1 MKTFL
6 IFVCAVVLDISRY
19 VVIWL
24 NYQYMIRDMFK
35 SLPEVGLLRMIW
47 LLVFFWLCTVNISKK
62 TEQNEPTQIWVNG
75 ILQILALLSM
85 LGLYRFFS

>member
-35 SLPEVGLLRMIW
+35 SLPEVGLLQNDLVVGF
-47 LLVFFWLCTVNISKK
+47 LLVVYSEHFKK